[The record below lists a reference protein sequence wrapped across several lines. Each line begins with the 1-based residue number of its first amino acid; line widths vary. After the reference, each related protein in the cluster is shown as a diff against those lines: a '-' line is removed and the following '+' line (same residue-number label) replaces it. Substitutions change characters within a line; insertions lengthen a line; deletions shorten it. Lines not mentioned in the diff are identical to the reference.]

1 MSNNSDILNKYSS
14 TPFSQISLDE
24 IKEDFMKLKPIYIPL
39 YDIFTLNTLGTYINK
54 FSAYVEWKHYENID
68 TMIIEMLRKEYQTLQ
83 INYEEITIQIKN
95 SKENLEAIY
104 KVEFKI
110 LDILDKQYKSQYKI
124 NENFNQNTV
133 IETMLYLEFRQNI
146 SSSMKQILEKYK
158 ADVYEIEEIEE
169 FKDNLIEMIYE
180 NFKQLESDEDFMI
193 SIKFIESVKDKINK
207 KIENTIKEMFQFNKF
222 DLNKFDLNEFNQ
234 EEVRDRF
241 YCKLDKIYRD
251 TIEKEFNLFNQ
262 EFLDKIEQVFDV
274 DKEINKIS
282 FTCEYIT
289 QILQKV

>member
-54 FSAYVEWKHYENID
+54 FSSYIKWKHYENID
-68 TMIIEMLRKEYQTLQ
+68 TIIIEMLRKEYQSLQ
-83 INYEEITIQIKN
+83 INYEEITKQIKN

-133 IETMLYLEFRQNI
+133 IETMSYLEFRQNI

-222 DLNKFDLNEFNQ
+222 DLNEFNQ

-241 YCKLDKIYRD
+241 YCKLDKIYKD

-289 QILQKV
+289 QILQRV